1 MRILKRP
8 MFRKGGSTGQGIM
21 TGLVDR
27 TNMDVGGRAKELEKT
42 YREILGRP
50 DLDQLLITGGL
61 NLLSGEGAGRGTL
74 GEVATAFKKPTDD
87 LFTDIRARNLAAKK
101 MGIEQAEAEKL
112 KGTGSILAAEKRA
125 KFLLPPDATAEQIR
139 AKTAEI
145 IQSEMTGKT
154 YSAQANYQRAYEQNK
169 ITEGNAIKARYLT
182 NFEEKLIPK
191 LIKEGKNPVGKIK
204 LKDKSDPEKGYKI
217 KGKLPGIYVDT
228 TSGKVIQI
236 TPERTTIELPE
247 LSKEIKK

>member
-1 MRILKRP
+1 MRVLKRP
-8 MFRKGGSTGQGIM
+8 MFRKGGSTGQGVM

-27 TNMDVGGRAKELEKT
+27 TKYAVGDRAKELSEEYKD
-42 YREILGRP
+42 ILGKP
-50 DLDQLLITGGL
+50 DISELLITGGL
-61 NLLSGEGAGRGTL
+61 NLVGGQGTGRGTL
-74 GEVATAFKKPTDD
+74 ADIATAYQKPTQE
-87 LFTDIRARNLAAKK
+87 LLGDIKARNLAAKK
-101 MGIEQAEAEKL
+101 MGIEQAQAEKL
-112 KGTGSILAAEKRA
+112 KGTGSILAAEKKA

-169 ITEGNAIKARYLT
+169 ITEGNAIRARYLT

-204 LKDKSDPEKGYKI
+204 LKDKADPEKGYKI

-228 TSGKVIQI
+228 ISGKVIQI

>member
-1 MRILKRP
+1 MRVLKRP
-8 MFRKGGSTGQGIM
+8 MFRKGGSTGQGVM

-27 TNMDVGGRAKELEKT
+27 TNMDVGGRAKELSEEYKD
-42 YREILGRP
+42 ILGKP
-50 DLDQLLITGGL
+50 DISELLITGGL
-61 NLLSGEGAGRGTL
+61 NLVGGQGTGRGTL
-74 GEVATAFKKPTDD
+74 ADIATAYQKPTQE
-87 LFTDIRARNLAAKK
+87 LLGDIKTRNLAAKK
-101 MGIEQAEAEKL
+101 MGIEQAQAEKL
-112 KGTGSILAAEKRA
+112 KGTGSILAAEKKA

-145 IQSEMTGKT
+145 IESEMTGKT
-154 YSAQANYQRAYEQNK
+154 YSSQANYRRAYEQNK
-169 ITEGNAIKARYLT
+169 ITEGSAIRARYLT
-182 NFEEKLIPK
+182 NFQENLLPK

-204 LKDKSDPEKGYKI
+204 LKDKADPEKGYKI

-228 TSGKVIQI
+228 ISGKVIQI

>member
-1 MRILKRP
+1 MRVLKRP
-8 MFRKGGSTGQGIM
+8 KLRKGGSTGQGIM

-27 TNMDVGGRAKELEKT
+27 TKYAVGDRAKELAEEYKD
-42 YREILGRP
+42 ILGRP
-50 DLDQLLITGGL
+50 SLDQLLITGGL

-101 MGIEQAEAEKL
+101 MGIEQAQAEKL

-125 KFLLPPDATAEQIR
+125 KFLLPPDPTAEQIR

-236 TPERTTIELPE
+236 TPACTTT
-247 LSKEIKK
+247 

>member
-27 TNMDVGGRAKELEKT
+27 TNMDVGGRAKELAEE

-50 DLDQLLITGGL
+50 SLDQLLITGGL

-101 MGIEQAEAEKL
+101 MGIEQAQSEELKKFSGSQLTNRKKAIVNLRSKGTALTEENIDRETARLNKLDEFGKPLSPDRIRTASEEGYKGVYGEGYKAKTHASFDIDVAPKL
-112 KGTGSILAAEKRA
+112 KAA
-125 KFLLPPDATAEQIR
+125 
-139 AKTAEI
+139 
-145 IQSEMTGKT
+145 GKV
-154 YSAQANYQRAYEQNK
+154 
-169 ITEGNAIKARYLT
+169 
-182 NFEEKLIPK
+182 PK
-191 LIKEGKNPVGKIK
+191 GKIGI
-204 LKDKSDPEKGYKI
+204 DKKGNYKT
-217 KGKLPGIYVDT
+217 KGKRPGVYIDVENA
-228 TSGKVIQI
+228 KVIEFDGNI
-236 TPERTTIELPE
+236 ATELKE
-247 LSKEIKK
+247 FSKLLK